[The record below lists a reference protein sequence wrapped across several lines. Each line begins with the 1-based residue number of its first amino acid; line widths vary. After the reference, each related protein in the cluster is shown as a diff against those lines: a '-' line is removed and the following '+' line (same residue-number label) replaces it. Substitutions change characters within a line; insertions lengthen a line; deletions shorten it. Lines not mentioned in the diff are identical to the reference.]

1 MSSVINVERLTSANF
16 QTHNV
21 VVVVVT
27 ALSTLCIA
35 VFSLLLLLLLLQNS
49 LCLRDFRVF
58 VNFYVCVCAH
68 NLYVCTRRRSVCV
81 RGVSTEGGAVVKR
94 TSV

>member
-1 MSSVINVERLTSANF
+1 MSGVINVERLTSANF

-21 VVVVVT
+21 VVVVVVT

-35 VFSLLLLLLLLQNS
+35 VFSLLLLLQNS

-58 VNFYVCVCAH
+58 VNFYVCVRTICMCARAAV
-68 NLYVCTRRRSVCV
+68 LYVCVGSQL
-81 RGVSTEGGAVVKR
+81 RGALS
-94 TSV
+94 

>member
-1 MSSVINVERLTSANF
+1 MLSVMLNVERLTSANF

-21 VVVVVT
+21 VVVVVVVT

-35 VFSLLLLLLLLQNS
+35 VLLQNS

-58 VNFYVCVCAH
+58 VNFYARTRVCMCVSVCAWGL
-68 NLYVCTRRRSVCV
+68 N
-81 RGVSTEGGAVVKR
+81 RGALS
-94 TSV
+94 

>member
-21 VVVVVT
+21 VVVVVVT

-35 VFSLLLLLLLLQNS
+35 VFSLLLLQNS

-58 VNFYVCVCAH
+58 VNFYVCVRTICMCARATV
-68 NLYVCTRRRSVCV
+68 LYVCVGSQL
-81 RGVSTEGGAVVKR
+81 RGALS
-94 TSV
+94 

>member
-1 MSSVINVERLTSANF
+1 MSGVINVERLTSANF

-21 VVVVVT
+21 VVVVVVT

-35 VFSLLLLLLLLQNS
+35 VFSLLLLLLLQNS

-58 VNFYVCVCAH
+58 VNFYVCVRTICMCARAAV
-68 NLYVCTRRRSVCV
+68 LYVCVGSQL
-81 RGVSTEGGAVVKR
+81 RGALS
-94 TSV
+94 

>member
-1 MSSVINVERLTSANF
+1 MSGVINVERLTSANF

-35 VFSLLLLLLLLQNS
+35 VFSLLLLLLQNS

-58 VNFYVCVCAH
+58 VNFYVCVRTICMCARAAV
-68 NLYVCTRRRSVCV
+68 LYVCVGSQL
-81 RGVSTEGGAVVKR
+81 RGALS
-94 TSV
+94 

>member
-1 MSSVINVERLTSANF
+1 MSGVINVERLTSANF

-21 VVVVVT
+21 VVVVT

-35 VFSLLLLLLLLQNS
+35 VFFLLLLLLQNS

-58 VNFYVCVCAH
+58 VNFYVCVCMRTICMCARAAV
-68 NLYVCTRRRSVCV
+68 LYVCVGSQL
-81 RGVSTEGGAVVKR
+81 RGALS
-94 TSV
+94 

>member
-1 MSSVINVERLTSANF
+1 MSGVINVERLTSANF

-21 VVVVVT
+21 VVVDT

-35 VFSLLLLLLLLQNS
+35 VFSLLLLLLLQNS

-58 VNFYVCVCAH
+58 VNFYVCVRTICMCARAAV
-68 NLYVCTRRRSVCV
+68 LYVCVGSQL
-81 RGVSTEGGAVVKR
+81 RGALS
-94 TSV
+94 

>member
-1 MSSVINVERLTSANF
+1 MSGVINVERLTSANF

-21 VVVVVT
+21 VVVVVVT

-35 VFSLLLLLLLLQNS
+35 VFSLLLLLLQNS

>member
-1 MSSVINVERLTSANF
+1 MSGVINVERLTSANF
-16 QTHNV
+16 QTHNVV

-35 VFSLLLLLLLLQNS
+35 VFSLLLLLQNS

-58 VNFYVCVCAH
+58 VNFYV
-68 NLYVCTRRRSVCV
+68 
-81 RGVSTEGGAVVKR
+81 
-94 TSV
+94 

>member
-21 VVVVVT
+21 VVVDT

-35 VFSLLLLLLLLQNS
+35 VFSLLLLLLLQNS

-58 VNFYVCVCAH
+58 VNFYVCVRTICMCARAAV
-68 NLYVCTRRRSVCV
+68 LYVCVGSQL
-81 RGVSTEGGAVVKR
+81 RGALS
-94 TSV
+94 

>member
-21 VVVVVT
+21 VVT

-35 VFSLLLLLLLLQNS
+35 VFSLLLLLLQNS

-58 VNFYVCVCAH
+58 VNFYVCVRTICMCARAAV
-68 NLYVCTRRRSVCV
+68 LYVCVGSQL
-81 RGVSTEGGAVVKR
+81 RGALS
-94 TSV
+94 

>member
-35 VFSLLLLLLLLQNS
+35 VFSLLLLLLQNS

-58 VNFYVCVCAH
+58 VNFYVCVCVRTICMCARAAV
-68 NLYVCTRRRSVCV
+68 LYVCVGSQL
-81 RGVSTEGGAVVKR
+81 RGALS
-94 TSV
+94 

>member
-21 VVVVVT
+21 VVVVVVT

-35 VFSLLLLLLLLQNS
+35 VFSLLLLQNS

-58 VNFYVCVCAH
+58 VNFYVCVCAQF
-68 NLYVCTRRRSVCV
+68 VCV
-81 RGVSTEGGAVVKR
+81 HAPPFGMCAWGLN
-94 TSV
+94 

>member
-21 VVVVVT
+21 VVVVVVT

-35 VFSLLLLLLLLQNS
+35 VFSLLLLLLLQNS

-58 VNFYVCVCAH
+58 VNFYVCVCAQF
-68 NLYVCTRRRSVCV
+68 VCV
-81 RGVSTEGGAVVKR
+81 HAPPFCMCAWGLN
-94 TSV
+94 

>member
-1 MSSVINVERLTSANF
+1 MSGVINVERLTSANF

-21 VVVVVT
+21 VVVDT

-35 VFSLLLLLLLLQNS
+35 VFSLLLLLLLQNS

-58 VNFYVCVCAH
+58 VNFYVCVCVRTICMCARAAV
-68 NLYVCTRRRSVCV
+68 LYVCVGSQL
-81 RGVSTEGGAVVKR
+81 RGALS
-94 TSV
+94 

>member
-1 MSSVINVERLTSANF
+1 MSGVINVERLTSANF

-21 VVVVVT
+21 VVVVVVT

-35 VFSLLLLLLLLQNS
+35 VFSLLLLLLQNS

-58 VNFYVCVCAH
+58 VNFYVCVRTICMCARAAV
-68 NLYVCTRRRSVCV
+68 LYVCVGSQL
-81 RGVSTEGGAVVKR
+81 RGALS
-94 TSV
+94 

>member
-21 VVVVVT
+21 VVVVT

-35 VFSLLLLLLLLQNS
+35 VFSLLLLLLQNS
-49 LCLRDFRVF
+49 LCMRDFRVF
-58 VNFYVCVCAH
+58 VNFYVCVRTICMCARAAV
-68 NLYVCTRRRSVCV
+68 LYVCVGSQL
-81 RGVSTEGGAVVKR
+81 RGALS
-94 TSV
+94 

>member
-35 VFSLLLLLLLLQNS
+35 VFSLLLLLQNS